1 MRAIDSRPPAVS
13 QSEGCCLP
21 FTVIASTMQ
30 SAVETATAGACLPV
44 AVNRS
49 VTLASGAG
57 HDTPASAAVGA
68 GGRPLRNAA
77 SLAMTAAEVN
87 VRVTWCGRGTSWSA
101 EMVTA
106 RKLAGSKCSAAVR
119 YGSQAAPA
127 GC

>member
-1 MRAIDSRPPAVS
+1 
-13 QSEGCCLP
+13 
-21 FTVIASTMQ
+21 MQ
-30 SAVETATAGACLPV
+30 AAVETATAEACLPV

-49 VTLASGAG
+49 VKRASGAG
-57 HDTPASAAVGA
+57 HDRAINAAVGA

-106 RKLAGSKCSAAVR
+106 RKLAGSRCSATVR
-119 YGSQAAPA
+119 DGSQAA
-127 GC
+127 